1 MERQDIIEAAKKVHD
16 RYSLLVLL
24 NRLKED
30 DLGDKAHPFTMAQLN
45 YFCHPSRN
53 AKHYANFTIPKRSGG
68 VREISAP
75 QKMLKS
81 FLTYVNVMLQ
91 ALYEPSPAAMGFVPG
106 RSVVE
111 NAKEHVRM
119 NYVLNLDLSN
129 FFPSIPQARV
139 WGALQSNAIGFN
151 REVANALAALCC
163 TEMTFYEG
171 KPVLMAENLPEGEET
186 ETRCVLPQGSPASP
200 ILTNIVCINLDRRLS
215 GLARRFKVNYTRY
228 ADDITF
234 SSMHNVYQEDGE
246 FMTELRR
253 IIADQHFCINEA
265 KTRLQ
270 KRGSRQEVT
279 GLVVSDRVN
288 VVRGYARSIGSLLY
302 IWKRYGHDSAYAR
315 FLQHY
320 APKQAG
326 HRVPPM
332 ERVIEGKLLY
342 LRMVKGETDPVYRRL
357 SSLFDKLVDK
367 APKKVADIDYIA
379 SYTMEAF
386 EKQFSTEV
394 RFFEKEKRKKDKE
407 DAPVRYGAEAVLC
420 GEKANIVVSQSCQE
434 KIREAMNNGS
444 KDGIEVLKKKMYVAK
459 CSNGHNEFWMVM
471 KSRPE
476 NRYASTVKRR
486 TIGEIARYTDS
497 EMADLLKD
505 FVDSGFDLNS
515 FEIDKQGG
523 EECSIILSI

>member
-1 MERQDIIEAAKKVHD
+1 MERQEIIRAARKVHD

-30 DLGDKAHPFTMAQLN
+30 DLGDKAYPFTMAQLN

-53 AKHYANFTIPKRSGG
+53 AQHYVNFTIPKRSGG

-81 FLTYVNVMLQ
+81 MLTYVNVILQ

-111 NAKEHVRM
+111 NAKAHVRM
-119 NYVLNLDLSN
+119 NYVLNLDLSY

-139 WGALQSNAIGFN
+139 WGALQSKAIGFN
-151 REVANALAALCC
+151 REIANALAALCC
-163 TEMTFYEG
+163 TEMSFYEG
-171 KPVLMAENLPEGEET
+171 KPVLMAENLPEGVKT
-186 ETRCVLPQGSPASP
+186 EKRCVLPQGSPASP

-215 GLARRFKVNYTRY
+215 GLARRFKLNYTRY

-234 SSMHNVYQEDGE
+234 SSMHNVYQDNGE

-253 IIADQHFCINEA
+253 IITDQQFSINEA

-270 KRGSRQEVT
+270 KRGNRQEVT

-320 APKQAG
+320 VPKG
-326 HRVPPM
+326 FGKNVPPM

-342 LRMVKGETDPVYRRL
+342 LSMVKGEKDPVYRRL
-357 SSLFDKLVDK
+357 RSLFDTLVSN
-367 APKKVADIDYIA
+367 APKKIADIDYIA

-386 EKQFSTEV
+386 EKHFSTEV
-394 RFFEKEKRKKDKE
+394 KFFEKENRKTDKE
-407 DAPVRYGAEAVLC
+407 DAPVRYGAEAFLC
-420 GEKANIVVSQSCQE
+420 GEMINIVVSQSCQE
-434 KIREAMNNGS
+434 KLREAMESGS
-444 KDGIEVLKKKMYVAK
+444 KDGIEVLKKKMHVTK
-459 CSNGHNEFWMVM
+459 CRNQFSEFWMVM
-471 KSRPE
+471 KSRPQ
-476 NRYASTVKRR
+476 NRYASTVKRM
-486 TIGEIARYTDS
+486 TIVEIAQSTDS
-497 EMADLLKD
+497 EMA
-505 FVDSGFDLNS
+505 
-515 FEIDKQGG
+515 E
-523 EECSIILSI
+523 

>member
-1 MERQDIIEAAKKVHD
+1 MERQEIIEAAKKVHD

-53 AKHYANFTIPKRSGG
+53 AKHYVNFTIPKRSGG

-111 NAKEHVRM
+111 NAKQHVRM

-139 WGALQSNAIGFN
+139 WGALQSKAIGFN

-163 TEMTFYEG
+163 TEMTFYEE
-171 KPVLMAENLPEGEET
+171 KPVLMAGNLPEWAET

-234 SSMHNVYQEDGE
+234 SSMYNVYQEDGE
-246 FMTELRR
+246 FMTEMRR
-253 IIADQHFCINEA
+253 IIAGQHFSINEA

-279 GLVVSDRVN
+279 GLVVSDRIN

-320 APKQAG
+320 APKRSG
-326 HRVPPM
+326 HDVPPM

-342 LRMVKGETDPVYRRL
+342 LRMVKGKTDPVYRRL
-357 SSLFDKLVDK
+357 SSLFDTLVDK

-379 SYTMEAF
+379 SYTMESF

-407 DAPVRYGAEAVLC
+407 DAPARYGAEAVLC
-420 GEKANIVVSQSCQE
+420 GEKTTIVVSQSCQE
-434 KIREAMNNGS
+434 KIREAMKGDS
-444 KDGIEVLKKKMYVAK
+444 KDGIEDLKKKMYVAK
-459 CSNGHNEFWMVM
+459 CSNGRSEFWMVM

-486 TIGEIARYTDS
+486 TFGDKARYTDS
-497 EMADLLKD
+497 EMAELLKD
-505 FVDSGFDLNS
+505 LVDSGFDLNN
-515 FEIDKQGG
+515 FDIRIQGG
-523 EECSIILSI
+523 EECGMILSI

>member
-1 MERQDIIEAAKKVHD
+1 MERQEIIRAARKVHD

-81 FLTYVNVMLQ
+81 MLTYVNVILQ

-111 NAKEHVRM
+111 NAKAHVRM

-139 WGALQSNAIGFN
+139 WGALQSKAIGFN

-163 TEMTFYEG
+163 TEMSFYEG
-171 KPVLMAENLPEGEET
+171 KPVLMAENLPEGVET
-186 ETRCVLPQGSPASP
+186 EKRCVLPQGSPASP

-215 GLARRFKVNYTRY
+215 GLARRFKLNYTRY

-234 SSMHNVYQEDGE
+234 SSMHNVYQENGE

-253 IIADQHFCINEA
+253 IIADQQFSINEA

-320 APKQAG
+320 APKRFG
-326 HRVPPM
+326 KDVPPM

-357 SSLFDKLVDK
+357 RLQFEKLIEQL
-367 APKKVADIDYIA
+367 PKKDADIDYIA

-386 EKQFSTEV
+386 EKQFSTAVSFYEKA
-394 RFFEKEKRKKDKE
+394 RGEKEEKDTP
-407 DAPVRYGAEAVLC
+407 ARFGAEAIIC
-420 GEKANIVVSQSCQE
+420 GKKEQIVVSRSIQE
-434 KIREAMNNGS
+434 KLREAVAG
-444 KDGIEVLKKKMYVAK
+444 GEIEALDNLKKKMFVAR
-459 CSNGHNEFWMVM
+459 CRNAYTSFWMVM
-471 KSRPE
+471 KSRPKH
-476 NRYASTVKRR
+476 RYASTAKRR
-486 TIGEIARYTDS
+486 AMEDISRYSDS
-497 EMADLLKD
+497 EMADMLKRL
-505 FVDSGFDLNS
+505 VDSGFDLNS
-515 FEIDKQGG
+515 FEIQGG
-523 EECSIILSI
+523 GECNTILSI